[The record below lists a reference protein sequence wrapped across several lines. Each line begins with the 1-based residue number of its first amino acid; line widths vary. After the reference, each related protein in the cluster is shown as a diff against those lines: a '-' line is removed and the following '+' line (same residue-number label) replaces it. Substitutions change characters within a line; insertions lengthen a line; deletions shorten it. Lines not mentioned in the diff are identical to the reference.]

1 MALAYASGSSAS
13 QATSTRRFLASSLC
27 LLCGW
32 LSNKTTQKKG
42 SKKHK
47 LPLVF
52 SSLDFFCL
60 LVGCCFFFSFFLS
73 FFFWYCW
80 LFPFWE
86 TQFGRW
92 FSVSGFCCGLR
103 CGQCLVAGNSNSTF
117 TAAFLVLFALV
128 FLGVFVLFSGQKLAF
143 LSLNCCGALR
153 CVGNEKGKKEA
164 EEEKTKKKQ
173 KNKKKKKRVH

>member
-1 MALAYASGSSAS
+1 MI
-13 QATSTRRFLASSLC
+13 
-27 LLCGW
+27 
-32 LSNKTTQKKG
+32 
-42 SKKHK
+42 
-47 LPLVF
+47 
-52 SSLDFFCL
+52 
-60 LVGCCFFFSFFLS
+60 FLS
-73 FFFWYCW
+73 CVGGGCQFVVVVS
-80 LFPFWE
+80 LLFWE
-86 TQFGRW
+86 TRFGRW

-173 KNKKKKKRVH
+173 KNKKKKNVFTEQESHTHSNQNRDQKEKSK